1 MSMKNVINL
10 LKNLFKKESIES
22 TQNVFS
28 NVEKIVNIVKEE
40 EPVKEKVV
48 IKEEPIKEEKT
59 EVETPKKRGR
69 KKKN

>member
-40 EPVKEKVV
+40 EPVKEEVV
-48 IKEEPIKEEKT
+48 VKQEPTKEEKT
-59 EVETPKKRGR
+59 EIETPKKRGR

>member
-1 MSMKNVINL
+1 MKNVINL
-10 LKNLFKKESIES
+10 LKSLFKKEIIES

-40 EPVKEKVV
+40 EPVKEEVV
-48 IKEEPIKEEKT
+48 VKEEPIKEEKA